1 MQWLTGLQR
10 SFDEWIDTLDN
21 ELVEDVAPEID
32 GDAEMKGAAEMDGV
46 EEAQDVDVVMQTE
59 MDGEEVH
66 QFDLLTAG
74 EQVIFDV
81 MFDIH
86 HPNFYLDDN
95 GVYRFRED

>member
-1 MQWLTGLQR
+1 MQWLTGLQH

-32 GDAEMKGAAEMDGV
+32 GAVEMDGV

>member
-1 MQWLTGLQR
+1 MDG
-10 SFDEWIDTLDN
+10 
-21 ELVEDVAPEID
+21 VAEMD
-32 GDAEMKGAAEMDGV
+32 GAAEMKGAAEMDGV
-46 EEAQDVDVVMQTE
+46 DEAQDVDVVMQTK